1 MVVTAYADA
10 GDLGDRL
17 GIPPADDDPRSVALQ
32 QAVDAA
38 SRWVDRQ
45 TGRRFYA
52 TAGEI
57 RYYTAIWQYP
67 RWGQYGTVYG
77 DYPWGSPDRPGGG
90 GVAGQH
96 VSIDDFLTVS
106 EVATDTDGDG
116 VYETVWT
123 VNSDYWLG
131 PRNAAADGKPYRSVN
146 RNQVVGRYVFPP
158 YENGIRITGSAGY
171 SATVPDQIR
180 ELTMWAAM
188 QFAQP
193 VLEMSI
199 PGVQSYQLGV
209 DLKVTMQSGDIP
221 PAMQAIIDAYRDGF
235 LSQ

>member
-1 MVVTAYADA
+1 MVASYADV
-10 GDLGDRL
+10 GDLEDRL
-17 GIPPADDDPRSVALQ
+17 GIPLNDSRETALQ

-45 TGRRFYA
+45 TGCRFYA

-57 RYYTAIWQYP
+57 RYYTTIWQYP
-67 RWGQYGTVYG
+67 RLGQYGSSYG
-77 DYPWGSPDRPGGG
+77 DYPWGNPERPGGG
-90 GVAGQH
+90 GFAGQH
-96 VSIDDFLTVS
+96 VAIDDFITVS
-106 EVATDTDGDG
+106 EVATDSDGDG
-116 VYETVWT
+116 TYETVWA

-146 RNQVVGRYVFPP
+146 RNQAVGRYVLPP
-158 YENGIRITGSAGY
+158 YENGIRVTGTAGY
-171 SATVPDQIR
+171 SATVPDPIR

-199 PGVQSYQLGV
+199 PGVQSYQIGTE
-209 DLKVTMQSGDIP
+209 LKITMAPGDVP
-221 PAMQAIIDAYRDGF
+221 PAMQIIIDQYHDGF
-235 LSQ
+235 LG

>member
-1 MVVTAYADA
+1 MVASYADF
-10 GDLGDRL
+10 GDLADRL
-17 GIPPADDDPRSVALQ
+17 GIPLTDDDPRAVALD

-52 TAGEI
+52 TAGEV
-57 RYYTAIWQYP
+57 RYYTTIWQYP
-67 RWGQYGTVYG
+67 RWGQYGSSYG
-77 DYPWGSPDRPGGG
+77 DYPWGNPERPGGG

-96 VSIDDFLTVS
+96 ITIDDYITVS

-116 VYETVWT
+116 TYDAVWT
-123 VNSDYWLG
+123 VGTDYWLG
-131 PRNAAADGKPYRSVN
+131 PRNATADGKPYRSVN
-146 RNQVVGRYVFPP
+146 RNQVSGRYSFPP
-158 YENGIRITGSAGY
+158 YENGIRITGTAGY
-171 SATVPDQIR
+171 SAAVPDSIR
-180 ELTMWAAM
+180 ELTMWVAM

-199 PGVQSYQLGV
+199 PGVQTYQLGI
-209 DLKVTMQSGDIP
+209 DLKITMAPGDLP
-221 PAMQAIIDAYRDGF
+221 LAMQKTLEDYRDGF

>member
-1 MVVTAYADA
+1 MATSYAIV
-10 GDLGDRL
+10 GDLEDRL
-17 GIPPADDDPRSVALQ
+17 GIPINDSRETALQ
-32 QAVDAA
+32 QAIDAA

-52 TAGEI
+52 TTET

-67 RWGQYGTVYG
+67 RWGQYGTSYG
-77 DYPWGSPDRPGGG
+77 DYPWGNAERPGGG

-96 VSIDDFLTVS
+96 VAIDDFVS
-106 EVATDTDGDG
+106 VSAVATDADGDG
-116 VYETVWT
+116 VYETIWT
-123 VNSDYWLG
+123 SGSDYWLG
-131 PRNAAADGKPYRSVN
+131 PKNAAADSKPYRSVN

-158 YENGIRITGSAGY
+158 WENGISVTGSAGY
-171 SATVPDQIR
+171 SASAPDPIR

-193 VLEMSI
+193 VLEMSV
-199 PGVQSYQLGV
+199 PGVQSYQLGT
-209 DLKVTMQSGDIP
+209 DLKVTMQSGDVP
-221 PAMQAIIDAYRDGF
+221 PAMQAIIDQYRDGF